1 MQKRLLFLCLT
12 INTLVFAQEPLI
24 GTIVDSEKKTPI
36 EGAHIYLKTHPLGTT
51 SNSIGQFQLLMPLT
65 NIQERIH
72 ISHLNYEDMVL
83 NIEDLETQDTFFLKS
98 KSYELNELLVKPLDI
113 ENILEDVIT
122 SLNHNYHP
130 LNYKGIVKQVSSFD
144 DIIERLL
151 VSEILV
157 KKKRDKS
164 EIYLSKVNQFKKKTS
179 DSSVDIKSMVTASQL
194 IGFLNLEKF
203 LIDYKNNLDKF
214 TKKTVYKSTY
224 STYNVYVI
232 KLEIQLTTNK
242 KTVIELVIEESS
254 KALIQMNISAD
265 RGDGIDQAMEVHK
278 SKELKITRIP
288 TFSTGTIKYRPFKN
302 KWMLSEISADLS
314 MEYQYKNNDESIIKQ
329 NYNTVL
335 IIINELIQ
343 AREKDFKKADLSK
356 DLFYQ
361 VSKEYTDTSYYYFE
375 LNPAEKTFLKK
386 EFANK

>member
-24 GTIVDSEKKTPI
+24 GIIVDSEKRAPI
-36 EGAHIYLKTHPLGTT
+36 EGAHIYLKTKPLGTT

-65 NIQERIH
+65 NIEERIH

-98 KSYELNELLVKPLDI
+98 KPYELNELLVKPLDI

-164 EIYLSKVNQFKKKTS
+164 EIYLSKENQFKKTS
-179 DSSVDIKSMVTASQL
+179 DSSVDIKSMVNVSQL
-194 IGFLNLEKF
+194 IGLLNLEKI

-232 KLEIQLTTNK
+232 KLEIQLTINK
-242 KTVIELVIEESS
+242 KTIIELVIEESS
-254 KALIQMNISAD
+254 KALIQMNLLAD
-265 RGDGIDQAMEVHK
+265 RGDGIDQAMEVHE

-314 MEYQYKNNDESIIKQ
+314 MKYQYKNNNESIIKQ

-361 VSKEYTDTSYYYFE
+361 VSKEYTDTSNYHFE
-375 LNPAEKTFLKK
+375 LNPTEKTFLKK
-386 EFANK
+386 ECANK